1 MRKRPQIE
9 VFFMSAVLFMAISVT
24 FSYLTAI
31 KASAA
36 LSIWTE

>member
-1 MRKRPQIE
+1 MKNKILR
-9 VFFMSAVLFMAISVT
+9 T
-24 FSYLTAI
+24 FSVEARSITYFTAI

>member
-1 MRKRPQIE
+1 MKNKI
-9 VFFMSAVLFMAISVT
+9 LMAFSVDPRSIT
-24 FSYLTAI
+24 YFTAI